1 MTQPNN
7 IVVIGAGIVGTS
19 IAVNLLQY
27 GSKITLIDKD
37 TQTNG
42 ASRLSFAWI
51 NAAGKTPFD
60 YHDLNRRSMEMW
72 PRYGQSLGT
81 NVGLKLGGTVT
92 WETSDDRAT
101 ALIQKVERAQSY
113 GYPIRLASQSEL
125 QIHEPNLVIEN
136 VKAASICEIEGQVE
150 PPRVIQAAIDKIIE
164 SGGEVSLGESFESF
178 EFDDT
183 NHQIVGLKTN
193 NRTLPCDVVVI
204 AAGIDTTEIG
214 YKANTFL
221 PQSTSPGVVV
231 KTSPMPPLLN
241 GIVYAPSLEEYG
253 REVHMKQLIDGTFVI
268 GEGEQSSKNTDDSID
283 NARRLVEF
291 ATQYLPQLGDAEP
304 RVEPIGYRPMPLD
317 GFPAVGFVK
326 ETPNAYMAVTHSGVT
341 LAPLIGE
348 LASIEIT
355 HGVSTPQLDA
365 FRPNRFNQDGTGGRK
380 DSPSHTDD
388 NDQGIH

>member
-183 NHQIVGLKTN
+183 NHQIVGVKTN

-241 GIVYAPSLEEYG
+241 GIVAVCSEPASKPPG
-253 REVHMKQLIDGTFVI
+253 RRSPTATIRRIRSAGI
-268 GEGEQSSKNTDDSID
+268 GETSILSSSNLRPSRYTSRITSAENSNSTAALVSRKVNFSIST
-283 NARRLVEF
+283 
-291 ATQYLPQLGDAEP
+291 ATSRDTQ
-304 RVEPIGYRPMPLD
+304 V
-317 GFPAVGFVK
+317 F
-326 ETPNAYMAVTHSGVT
+326 
-341 LAPLIGE
+341 
-348 LASIEIT
+348 
-355 HGVSTPQLDA
+355 
-365 FRPNRFNQDGTGGRK
+365 
-380 DSPSHTDD
+380 
-388 NDQGIH
+388 

>member
-1 MTQPNN
+1 MDMTQPKN

-19 IAVNLLQY
+19 IAVNLIQY
-27 GSKITLIDKD
+27 GANITVIDKD

-72 PRYGQSLGT
+72 PRYAQSLGRD
-81 NVGLKLGGTVT
+81 VGFKVGGTIT
-92 WETSDDRAT
+92 WETSEQRGE
-101 ALIQKVERAQSY
+101 ALINKVKRAQSY
-113 GYPIRLASQSEL
+113 GYPIRLATQNEL
-125 QIHEPNLVIEN
+125 QNHEPNLTIEN
-136 VKAASICEIEGQVE
+136 VVAASICEIEGQVE

-164 SGGEVSLGESFESF
+164 SGGEVSLGEAFENF
-178 EFDDT
+178 EFDSTDHLIT
-183 NHQIVGLKTN
+183 GVKTT
-193 NRTLPCDVVVI
+193 NRTLPCDLVVV
-204 AAGIDTTEIG
+204 AAGIDTTDIG
-214 YKANTFL
+214 YKAHTFL

-268 GEGEQSSKNTDDSID
+268 GEGEQSSKNTDDSIE
-283 NARRLVEF
+283 NAKRLVEF
-291 ATQYLPQLGDAEP
+291 ATRYLPQLGEASP

-317 GFPAVGFVK
+317 GFPAIGFVK

-365 FRPNRFNQDGTGGRK
+365 FRPNRFNTDGTGGRT
-380 DSPSHTDD
+380 DSPD
-388 NDQGIH
+388 